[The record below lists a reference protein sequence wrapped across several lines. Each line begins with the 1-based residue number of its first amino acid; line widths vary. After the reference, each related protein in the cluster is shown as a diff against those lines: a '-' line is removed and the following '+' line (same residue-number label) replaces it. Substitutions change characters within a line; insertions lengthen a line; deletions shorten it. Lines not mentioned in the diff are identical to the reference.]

1 MDRQELRTIR
11 RHGSDLPLDRRL
23 RVTGNGGNDTDD
35 TELVA
40 ANDDVDDIWS
50 RPSLSLLPVLELA
63 LDMPP

>member
-1 MDRQELRTIR
+1 M
-11 RHGSDLPLDRRL
+11 
-23 RVTGNGGNDTDD
+23 TGNGGNDTDD

-50 RPSLSLLPVLELA
+50 RPSLSLPLVLELA